1 MPHDLVL
8 ALGAVVPG
16 VVAWVP
22 APGAQG
28 VLVDQQRLGEAPV
41 AFGPGEVLGGLGA
54 PGAGGAQGQD
64 QARAFSGL
72 LGEKGAGI
80 TGSPAFAWKLAVS
93 SDPSWMAPNGLPCRA
108 RSWSMVTLVATVR
121 SV

>member
-1 MPHDLVL
+1 MPDRLVL

-16 VVAWVP
+16 VVARVP
-22 APGAQG
+22 TPGAEG
-28 VLVDQQRLGEAPV
+28 VLVDEQGFGEAAVPL
-41 AFGPGEVLGGLGA
+41 GPGEVLGGLGA

-80 TGSPAFAWKLAVS
+80 TGSPAFAWKDAVS
-93 SDPSWMAPNGLPCRA
+93 SDPSWMAPNGLACRA

>member
-1 MPHDLVL
+1 MADGLVV

-22 APGAQG
+22 APGTQG
-28 VLVDQQRLGEAPV
+28 VLVDQQGFGQAAV

-54 PGAGGAQGQD
+54 PGARGAQGED

-80 TGSPAFAWKLAVS
+80 TGSPAFAWNDAVS
-93 SDPSWMAPNGLPCRA
+93 SEPSWIVPNGLACRA
-108 RSWSMVTLVATVR
+108 RSCSAVTEVATVR